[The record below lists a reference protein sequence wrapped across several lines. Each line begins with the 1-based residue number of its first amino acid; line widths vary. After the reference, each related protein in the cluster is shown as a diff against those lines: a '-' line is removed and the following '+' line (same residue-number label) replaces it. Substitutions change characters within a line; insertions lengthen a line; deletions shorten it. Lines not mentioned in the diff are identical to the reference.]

1 MVPAIENNLLLGD
14 FSAAGFTVMPA
25 ERFEVKQLQL
35 RFGVDTVDEPLGEGV
50 GCCSTAI
57 VVAEYHGLDN
67 DDSGSGL

>member
-35 RFGVDTVDEPLGEGV
+35 RFGVDTVDQPLVKEVDGG
-50 GCCSTAI
+50 STAI
-57 VVAEYHGLDN
+57 VVAEDHGLDN
-67 DDSGSGL
+67 DDSGSVL